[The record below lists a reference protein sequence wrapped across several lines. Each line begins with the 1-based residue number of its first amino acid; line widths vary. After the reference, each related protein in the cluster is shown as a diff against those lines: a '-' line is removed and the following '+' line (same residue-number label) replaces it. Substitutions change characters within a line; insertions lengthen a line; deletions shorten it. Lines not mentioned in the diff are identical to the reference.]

1 MTHPDDI
8 DHEALKLAAPAPG
21 SDDAAPAPTQEDG
34 DLDDLCERWVEWC
47 RTRRFYAPASNVP
60 SILGQL
66 SGRRRPPRVGG
77 VDALV
82 SPELAAFHVA
92 YLSQPDKLDKK
103 VFQLYYV
110 HRVKPIKSAAAALK
124 ISDRQFYRL
133 LGEFR
138 RRVRT
143 SAQAVQ
149 AGNEA
154 AYQALPHSPENSG
167 ES

>member
-1 MTHPDDI
+1 MIHPDHI

-21 SDDAAPAPTQEDG
+21 GDDATPAAAEDG
-34 DLDDLCERWVEWC
+34 DLDELCERWVEWC
-47 RTRRFYAPASNVP
+47 RTRRFYAPPSSVP

-66 SGRRRPPRVGG
+66 SGRRKPPRPGG
-77 VDALV
+77 IDAPT
-82 SPELAAFHVA
+82 SAELAAFHVA
-92 YLSQPDKLDKK
+92 YLAQPDKIDKK

-110 HRVKPIKSAAAALK
+110 HRVKPIKAAAAALK

-133 LGEFR
+133 LAEFR

-143 SAQAVQ
+143 SGQAVQ

-154 AYQALPHSPENSG
+154 AYAALPHAPVP
-167 ES
+167 